1 MLSYVTD
8 RGGWVLKQVNGGGEQ
23 SDYSDYSPRS
33 ASLQALWSAHS
44 KFKFG
49 FGKQSGSLEG
59 WLLTSTW

>member
-1 MLSYVTD
+1 MEEVSNLII
-8 RGGWVLKQVNGGGEQ
+8 LIIPK
-23 SDYSDYSPRS
+23 RS